1 MLRRSSLLYYH
12 WPSPGLSWG
21 CTTFRRKCLFFW
33 KKIIL
38 MTMLMLNSRFTSYLF
53 LVVKLMQM
61 EMFSHRYPDTIKL
74 YVVPNLTMFRWGLI
88 KLEMVV
94 NLFLIKES
102 HEKNWASGKWN
113 RSLKGKLQFAYQKWN
128 RKFGLKCNPFM
139 SFYIP
144 RISSDGP
151 KSLPPFFR
159 QTSVLVVSN
168 RIIDVV
174 DQIVTGPKFCKAW
187 NSADI
192 AYLRTLIKNWP

>member
-1 MLRRSSLLYYH
+1 MKAILSFAFQTSDRFVFRRSSFLCHH
-12 WPSPGLSWG
+12 WPLLLVFLEAASLLEGNVYS
-21 CTTFRRKCLFFW
+21 FE

-38 MTMLMLNSRFTSYLF
+38 MTVLMFNSRFTPYLF

-61 EMFSHRYPDTIKL
+61 AMFPHRYPDTIKL

-102 HEKNWASGKWN
+102 HVKNWASGKWN
-113 RSLKGKLQFAYQKWN
+113 RSLKEKLQFAYQKWN

-144 RISSDGP
+144 RINSDGP

-159 QTSVLVVSN
+159 
-168 RIIDVV
+168 
-174 DQIVTGPKFCKAW
+174 
-187 NSADI
+187 
-192 AYLRTLIKNWP
+192 